1 MPLTYA
7 LFESAADLRATVNAL
22 RKTGVERSSLS
33 FIGRDLESD
42 IGEQDDRRM
51 TIAQVLQ
58 ALDLGPVA
66 MHLDPFALV
75 VVPEGGTFLTAG
87 WSARHLG
94 SENSDSCSD
103 RRGIHDLLGTLGHS
117 DEEAEFLNR
126 RLQAGVLFLGVS
138 NPDENSLAR
147 AREIFAD
154 QQAVYVGVIESEST
168 ASGWDEVAIPRPN
181 SAVLGELIIVDVS
194 ASILD
199 SDEGNSRN
207 ALVGATLVDEESNEI
222 GTITATIS
230 DPEREPGEA
239 PAYVVVEHGGFLG
252 VRQSLH
258 VLPSELVEE
267 QDSGSYRVRCNVEV
281 IENGPAFDAHLPF
294 SRREEQAVCAYYGTK
309 PHWED

>member
-7 LFESAADLRATVNAL
+7 LFETAADLRATVNAL
-22 RKTGVERSSLS
+22 SKNGFERSSLS

-42 IGEQDDRRM
+42 IGEQDDRRT

-75 VVPEGGTFLTAG
+75 VVPEGGTFLIAG

-94 SENSDSCSD
+94 SKNGVSCSD
-103 RRGIHDLLGTLGHS
+103 RKGIHDFLGTLGHS
-117 DEEAEFLNR
+117 DEEAEFLNG

-138 NPDENSLAR
+138 DPDENSLAR

-154 QQAVYVGVIESEST
+154 QQAVYVGLIESESIER
-168 ASGWDEVAIPRPN
+168 GWAEVAISRSD

-199 SDEGNSRN
+199 SDEENSSN

-230 DPEREPGEA
+230 DPERESRGA
-239 PAYVVVEHGGFLG
+239 P
-252 VRQSLH
+252 
-258 VLPSELVEE
+258 
-267 QDSGSYRVRCNVEV
+267 D
-281 IENGPAFDAHLPF
+281 
-294 SRREEQAVCAYYGTK
+294 VCCR
-309 PHWED
+309 